1 MVNIQLIHTFLKDPL
16 TEKLMN
22 RYVTSDKVR
31 KAMETTLHVVEIL
44 VVAMP
49 LIDMA
54 IKSVKDMVSPEE
66 GTEGRTR
73 RRASRSHRL
82 AHTAS

>member
-54 IKSVKDMVSPEE
+54 IKSVKDMVSSDDSSE
-66 GTEGRTR
+66 GHSHRRSTRTR
-73 RRASRSHRL
+73 RL
-82 AHTAS
+82 AHSAS